1 MPDATQDR
9 CHPDRAFETFIRV
22 HKCMDGRSADTFH
35 FDEVFRETWPSVFR
49 FAVAWTNDLQ
59 TAEDLAQEAFTRLW
73 ERRDSVDWERPVIG
87 WLLVVTRRL
96 ATDRFRRLHT
106 PNAGPRVRD
115 LNEDGIA
122 TWLDV
127 RAAFGRLSARERAA
141 LITVGLLGFTPEEA
155 AEPLGMTAGGV
166 RAAVSRAREKLGSER

>member
-1 MPDATQDR
+1 MDA
-9 CHPDRAFETFIRV
+9 
-22 HKCMDGRSADTFH
+22 RSEDACR
-35 FDEVFRETWPSVFR
+35 FDQVFRATWAAVFR
-49 FAVAWTNDLQ
+49 FAVAWTNDLE
-59 TAEDLAQEAFTRLW
+59 TAEDIAQEAYTRLW
-73 ERRDSVDWERPVIG
+73 DRRDSVDWERPVIG

-96 ATDRFRRLHT
+96 ATDRFRRLHA
-106 PNAGPRVRD
+106 PGGGSRVRD

-141 LITVGLLGFTPEEA
+141 LITVGLLGFTPDEA

-166 RAAVSRAREKLGSER
+166 RAAVSRAREKLESER

>member
-1 MPDATQDR
+1 MDERDEDA
-9 CHPDRAFETFIRV
+9 
-22 HKCMDGRSADTFH
+22 GR
-35 FDEVFRETWPSVFR
+35 FDQAFRETWPSVFR

-59 TAEDLAQEAFTRLW
+59 AAEDIAQEAFTRLW
-73 ERRDSVDWERPVIG
+73 DRRGSVDWERPLIG

-96 ATDRFRRLHT
+96 ATDRFRRLRM
-106 PNAGPRVRD
+106 PSGGPRVRD

-127 RAAFGRLSARERAA
+127 RTAFGRLSAKERAA
-141 LITVGLLGFTPEEA
+141 LITVALLGFTPEEA

-166 RAAVSRAREKLGSER
+166 RAAVSRARAKLGSER